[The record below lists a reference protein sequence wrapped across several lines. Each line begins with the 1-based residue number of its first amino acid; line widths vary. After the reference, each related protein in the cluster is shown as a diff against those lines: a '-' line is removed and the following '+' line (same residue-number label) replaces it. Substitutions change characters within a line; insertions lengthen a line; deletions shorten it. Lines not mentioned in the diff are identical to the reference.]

1 MDRGYRVLGWYHN
14 RIYRE
19 YLMEITYRRVYDQQG
34 SFKHL
39 ELIQGNNVIRLKNKN
54 PLDSGRSGDAWQD
67 VKVIVD
73 SQFKDITKDSYR
85 ATS

>member
-1 MDRGYRVLGWYHN
+1 
-14 RIYRE
+14 
-19 YLMEITYRRVYDQQG
+19 MEITYRRVYDQQG

-39 ELIQGNNVIRLKNKN
+39 ELIQGNNVIKLKNKN

-73 SQFKDITKDSYR
+73 SQLEAIRNEIGFAKTKS
-85 ATS
+85 SN